1 MTSFAALAMSAAHR
15 DDNKQVQPRVEKKHS
30 YWLEKDEYTDEDY
43 DWYDHHPEVALGGRA
58 DYEKE
63 RLFKNVL
70 NEALPTKFKHF
81 PEVKG
86 TETELYACI
95 FDDAIARLGQVVSE
109 GDWIDQEIAGDAL
122 AYDAAMIGGA
132 DPVKVCKSIK
142 KIRNLLR
149 GPRITS
155 WVLDSDFDPAEGTKK
170 TVFNSHRVYNLSS
183 TEKLLRELGCGEESI
198 PRILRRRKKVLDLVH
213 DI

>member
-1 MTSFAALAMSAAHR
+1 MSFATASMYAATR
-15 DDNKQVQPRVEKKHS
+15 KKKQAQPHVEKKHS
-30 YWLEKDEYTDEDY
+30 YWTDPSEYSDDDL
-43 DWYDHHPEVALGGRA
+43 DWYDRHPEVALGSRA

-70 NEALPTKFKHF
+70 NEARPTGSKRF
-81 PEVKG
+81 PEVEG
-86 TETELYACI
+86 TEEYASL
-95 FDDAIARLGQVVSE
+95 FDYAIERLGQVVSE
-109 GDWIDQEIAGDAL
+109 GNWIDQEIAGDAL

-132 DPVKVCKSIK
+132 DPVKVCKLLK
-142 KIRNLLR
+142 KIRDLLR

-183 TEKLLRELGCGEESI
+183 TEKLLRELGCSEESI
-198 PRILRRRKKVLDLVH
+198 PKILHRRKKVLDLVH